1 MRRAL
6 AVSWYWIVIQIVK
19 FGFYQLTGGIKS
31 YGRRNVPRRG
41 PVLIAPN
48 HVSNLDPPATAVMC
62 PRMLRFMAKEELF
75 HPRFFGRLISSVGAF
90 PVRRGEGD
98 TEAIRFAVG
107 RLKEGEA
114 VLIFPEGT
122 RGDGE
127 ALGPVNP
134 GVSVFAKRSGAA
146 VVPVALVGTCRK
158 WPRGS
163 KVPKWGRVV
172 VEFGTPFTYAQ
183 TAVHAG
189 ERENREA
196 FTAEW
201 RRQVAEMCARH
212 GMKLK
217 TAS

>member
-1 MRRAL
+1 MGRTGAGI
-6 AVSWYWIVIQIVK
+6 WYWIVIQIVK
-19 FGFYQLTGGIKS
+19 FGFYWPTGGIKC
-31 YGRRNVPRRG
+31 YGKRNVPRKG
-41 PVLIAPN
+41 AVLIAPN

-75 HPRFFGRLISSVGAF
+75 HPKFFGRLISSVGAF

-98 TEAIRFAVG
+98 TEAIRLAIG
-107 RLKEGEA
+107 CLQEGQA
-114 VLIFPEGT
+114 VLVFPEGT

-127 ALGPVNP
+127 TLGAVNP

-146 VVPVALVGTCRK
+146 VVPVALIGTARK

-163 KVPKWGRVV
+163 KMPKWGRIV
-172 VEFGTPFTYAQ
+172 VEFGTPYTYAQ
-183 TAVHAG
+183 TAIHPN

-201 RRQVAEMCARH
+201 RRQVVEMCARH
-212 GMKLK
+212 GVRLK
-217 TAS
+217 SAS